1 VNVLVAER
9 CGFCLGV
16 KNAIAMAQTALET
29 NKSIYSLG
37 PVIHNDQVVEKLAQ
51 GGLHTV
57 GNIDEIPSGTV
68 LIRSHGATLS
78 QLEHIRQKGL
88 EVLDATCVLVKRVQK
103 IAAELNKEGYKVVII
118 GDANHPEVQAVAGY
132 ATDVVVV
139 GGPDDLE
146 ALPKHRKLGVI
157 CQTTQSPEYFAATV
171 SEMVKRG
178 FSEMRIINTLCGEAI
193 KRQTSAVELCQ
204 RVDVMFVL
212 GGLHSANTRKL
223 AELCRKYNPQTHHL
237 EDWKQLDKAILI
249 GKNTAGVTA
258 GASTP
263 DWVIAEF
270 VEKLESFQADRR
282 Y

>member
-1 VNVLVAER
+1 MKVLVAER

-16 KNAIAMAQTALET
+16 KNAIAMAERALKT
-29 NKSIYSLG
+29 NKHIYSLG

-51 GGLHTV
+51 EGLKTV
-57 GNIDEIPSGTV
+57 TSIDEIPSGTV
-68 LIRSHGATLS
+68 LIRSHGATLA
-78 QLEHIRQKGL
+78 QLGEIEGKGL
-88 EVLDATCVLVKRVQK
+88 DIIDATCVLVKRVQK
-103 IAAELNKEGYKVVII
+103 IAAQLNADGYKVVII
-118 GDANHPEVQAVAGY
+118 GDANHPEVRAVAGF

-139 GGPDDLE
+139 NGPQDLG
-146 ALPKHRKLGVI
+146 ALQMNQKLGVI

-171 SEMVKRG
+171 SEMVRRG
-178 FSEMRIINTLCGEAI
+178 FSELKIINTLCGEAI

-204 RVDVMFVL
+204 KVDVMFVL

-223 AELCRKYNPQTHHL
+223 AELCRKYNPLTYHL
-237 EDWKQLDKAILI
+237 EDWKQLDKSTLI

-270 VEKLESFQADRR
+270 VEKLESFQAS
-282 Y
+282 

>member
-1 VNVLVAER
+1 MKVLVAER

-16 KNAIAMAQTALET
+16 KNAIAVAQAALKT
-29 NKSIYSLG
+29 NKHIYSLG
-37 PVIHNDQVVEKLAQ
+37 PVIHNDQVVEKLAEA
-51 GGLHTV
+51 GLQTV
-57 GNIDEIPSGTV
+57 KNIEDIPSGTV

-78 QLEHIRQKGL
+78 QLETIKDKGL
-88 EVLDATCVLVKRVQK
+88 EIIDATCVLVKRVQK
-103 IAAELNKEGYKVVII
+103 IAAELNHDGYKVVII

-139 GGPDDLE
+139 GGPDDLGS
-146 ALPKHRKLGVI
+146 LQKNQKLGVI

-171 SEMVKRG
+171 SEMVRRG
-178 FSEMRIINTLCGEAI
+178 FSEMKIINTLCGEAI

-204 RVDVMFVL
+204 KVDVMFVL

-223 AELCRKYNPQTHHL
+223 AELCRKYNPLTYHL
-237 EDWKQLDKAILI
+237 EDWKQLDKCTLI

-270 VEKLESFQADRR
+270 VEKLESCQATR
-282 Y
+282 

>member
-1 VNVLVAER
+1 MKVLVAER

-16 KNAIAMAQTALET
+16 KNAIAMAETALKT
-29 NKSIYSLG
+29 NKHIFSLG

-51 GGLHTV
+51 EGLQTV
-57 GNIDEIPSGTV
+57 KKIEDIPSGTV
-68 LIRSHGATLS
+68 LIRSHGATLA
-78 QLEHIRQKGL
+78 QLGEIEQKGL
-88 EVLDATCVLVKRVQK
+88 GIIDATCVLVKRVQK
-103 IAAELNKEGYKVVII
+103 IAAQLNADGYKVVII

-139 GGPDDLE
+139 NGPQDLE
-146 ALPKHRKLGVI
+146 SLEMHQKLGVI

-171 SEMVKRG
+171 SEMVSRG
-178 FSEMRIINTLCGEAI
+178 FSEMKIINTLCGEAI

-204 RVDVMFVL
+204 RVDIMFVL

-223 AELCRKYNPQTHHL
+223 AELCRKYNPQTYHL
-237 EDWKQLDKAILI
+237 EDWKQLDKATLI
-249 GKNTAGVTA
+249 SKNTAGVTA

-270 VEKLESFQADRR
+270 VEKLKSFQATD
-282 Y
+282 

>member
-1 VNVLVAER
+1 MKVMVAEK

-16 KNAIAMAQTALET
+16 KNAIAMAERALKT
-29 NKSIYSLG
+29 NKHIYSLG

-51 GGLHTV
+51 EGLTTV
-57 GNIDEIPSGTV
+57 KSIEQIPSGTV
-68 LIRSHGATLS
+68 LIRSHGATLE
-78 QLEHIRQKGL
+78 QLDEIEEKGL
-88 EVLDATCVLVKRVQK
+88 DIIDATCVLVKRVQK
-103 IAAELNKEGYKVVII
+103 IAAQLNQDGYKVVII
-118 GDANHPEVQAVAGY
+118 GDANHPEVQAVAGF

-139 GGPDDLE
+139 NGPQDLGS
-146 ALPKHRKLGVI
+146 LQMNQKLGVI

-171 SEMVKRG
+171 SEMVRRG
-178 FSEMRIINTLCGEAI
+178 FSEMKIINTLCGEAI

-223 AELCRKYNPQTHHL
+223 AELCRKYNPLTYHL
-237 EDWKQLDKAILI
+237 EDWKQLDKSVLI

-270 VEKLESFQADRR
+270 VEKLESFQAS
-282 Y
+282 